1 MVQSL
6 ARPSKTIAMSACIL
20 GLGVIALTGCDDS
33 KNGDKAKA
41 KAQAEAKAEQPAE
54 ESSSDKEKDESAETK
69 KADKQGSAAPSAGTD
84 KAKEGDGSDGE
95 KITDEELK
103 KFVEVS
109 NTLRPK
115 QAEMKTALKNAESK
129 AEARKVQKN
138 VMMQTRKAVEEA
150 GLSFERFRTIAE
162 QAKKS
167 REMKKRLQ
175 RISMEMNG
183 GGK

>member
-1 MVQSL
+1 
-6 ARPSKTIAMSACIL
+6 MSACIL

-33 KNGDKAKA
+33 KSGDKAKA
-41 KAQAEAKAEQPAE
+41 KAQAEAEAEQPAE
-54 ESSSDKEKDESAETK
+54 ESGKEKDESAGTK
-69 KADKQGSAAPSAGTD
+69 KGDEQGSAAPSAGAD
-84 KAKEGDGSDGE
+84 KAKESDDSDGE

-103 KFVEVS
+103 KFVKVS
-109 NTLRPK
+109 QTLRPK
-115 QAEMKTALKNAESK
+115 QAGMKKALKNAESK
-129 AEARKVQKN
+129 AEARAAQKK

-167 REMKKRLQ
+167 RELQQRLK
-175 RISMEMNG
+175 RISMEMRG